1 MPDFHL
7 AGKSSFKSSCT
18 IKNIY
23 TLYMETCPNT
33 ENSIVLSH
41 SQVQGQ
47 ELNSYSLLGHT
58 PLISIFLK
66 YNLLFKGTELIYLN
80 VKEKI
85 AQGTTSDIVR

>member
-58 PLISIFLK
+58 PLISR
-66 YNLLFKGTELIYLN
+66 TELIYLN